1 MTTKVRSGGIANDA
15 IHNIH
20 LSDDSVDSDVVSNNI
35 LSKVNVAGTS
45 VNDPSQYRLG
55 KVYTGHITSTFT
67 RTSNTLADAFTTGE
81 YSGFT
86 GGSDIEFYMYVP
98 TRNDSTDW
106 GGAYIEPNLSFDN
119 GTTYYSLGSSGYDG
133 GVMGKS
139 LLIHNYTKSYWIK
152 NSTSNIPSSGTFG
165 VRFKLR
171 FCPYTDSS
179 TLYINGSHDVNGK
192 TGTYNF
198 IDNGIETG
206 YNRYQHYCHWI
217 IKEWIPV

>member
-1 MTTKVRSGGIANDA
+1 MTTKIRAGGIANNTISNA
-15 IHNIH
+15 M
-20 LSDDSVDSDVVSNNI
+20 LKDDSVDSDIIANSIMTNHNTI
-35 LSKVNVAGTS
+35 GS
-45 VNDPSQYRLG
+45 NDPSSYRLG
-55 KVYTGHITSTFT
+55 KVYTGHVTSTFT
-67 RTSNTLADAFTTGE
+67 RTSNTLADAFTTSA

-106 GGAYIEPNLSFDN
+106 GGAYIEPNLSFDG

-139 LLIHNYTKSYWIK
+139 QLIHNYTKSYWIK

-171 FCPYTDSS
+171 FCPYENS
-179 TLYINGSHDVNGK
+179 TTLTINGSHDINGK